1 MKIIITGEDGMFYWR
16 LFEGKKEVAVAVSG
30 RSYTRRASA
39 RRAAMVFLSKI
50 DATDWIDVEA

>member
-1 MKIIITGEDGMFYWR
+1 MKIIITGAVDMFYWR
-16 LFEGKKEVAVAVSG
+16 LFEGKREVAIAVSG

-50 DATDWIDVEA
+50 DATDWITVEA